1 MKESR
6 SALLCRHYNK
16 TMKEKEFINIIKNI
30 LQSDYI
36 GDDCA
41 YLKDLGIVVSQD
53 SLVEDVHFKRDLIS
67 PYQLGYKSVMVN
79 ISDICASG
87 AKPKYL
93 TISLSLPNDIDSD
106 FVTKFYEGAK
116 SACNPHPSPL
126 PKGEGE
132 NIKIV
137 GGDITSADKI
147 YVSVCAIG
155 DAKGRNISSR
165 KNAKEGYKVV
175 VSGLHGSSCAGL
187 KLLLEGKTEPQKFV
201 KAHLEPK
208 AQIEFSQ
215 KISTQ
220 GIRFFGDEILSFRAN
235 EVSVESKISSPL
247 NDATFAM
254 MDTSDGLMD
263 ALSTIANESGVLLE
277 IDFDKIPHDKDL
289 EQFESWQD
297 MVLFGGEDYGLVA
310 VVPQEFDAGTQIGV
324 AKKGL
329 GVDLIYS
336 NSVIQSKAKNL
347 SQNANKYLIHYS
359 KQDVE
364 DKIFNHFN

>member
-1 MKESR
+1 
-6 SALLCRHYNK
+6 
-16 TMKEKEFINIIKNI
+16 MKEKEFINIIKNT
-30 LQSDYI
+30 LGSEHI

-41 YLKDLGIVVSQD
+41 YLRDLGIVVSQD
-53 SLVEDVHFKRDLIS
+53 SLVEDVHFKREFIT
-67 PYQLGYKSVMVN
+67 PFRLGYKSVMVN

-87 AKPKYL
+87 AKPVYL
-93 TISLSLPNDIDSD
+93 TISLSLPNDIDAD
-106 FVTKFYEGAK
+106 FVKEFYQGAK
-116 SACNPHPSPL
+116 SACNPHTL
-126 PKGEGE
+126 DEVVR
-132 NIKIV
+132 IV

-147 YVSVCAIG
+147 YISVCAIG

-175 VSGLHGSSCAGL
+175 VSGLHGSSGAGL
-187 KLLLEGKTEPQKFV
+187 KLLLEDKTEPQKFV
-201 KAHLEPK
+201 KAHLEPQ
-208 AQIEFSQ
+208 AQVEFGNQ
-215 KISTQ
+215 AGLNIK
-220 GIRFFGDEILSFRAN
+220 
-235 EVSVESKISSPL
+235 SPY
-247 NDATFAM
+247 AM

-289 EQFESWQD
+289 EQFNTWQD

-329 GVDLIYS
+329 GVDVVFENCHPELVS
-336 NSVIQSKAKNL
+336 GSHTGQTGKF
-347 SQNANKYLIHYS
+347 HYS

-364 DKIFNHFN
+364 NRIFNHFN

>member
-1 MKESR
+1 
-6 SALLCRHYNK
+6 
-16 TMKEKEFINIIKNI
+16 MKEKEFINIIKNV

-53 SLVEDVHFKRDLIS
+53 SLVEDVHFKKDLIS

-87 AKPKYL
+87 AKPSYM
-93 TISLSLPNDIDSD
+93 TISLSLPNDINSD
-106 FVTKFYEGAK
+106 FVKEFYEGAK
-116 SACNPHPSPL
+116 KACNPHPDSL

-132 NIKIV
+132 NIEIV

-165 KNAKEGYKVV
+165 KNAKEGYKVI

-187 KLLLEGKTEPQKFV
+187 KLLLDGKTEPQKFV
-201 KAHLEPK
+201 KAHLEPQAQVEFGSK
-208 AQIEFSQ
+208 A
-215 KISTQ
+215 
-220 GIRFFGDEILSFRAN
+220 G
-235 EVSVESKISSPL
+235 L
-247 NDATFAM
+247 NIKTTYAM

-277 IDFDKIPHDKDL
+277 IDFDKIPYDKDL
-289 EQFESWQD
+289 EQFNTWQD
-297 MVLFGGEDYGLVA
+297 MILFGGEDYGLVA
-310 VVPQEFDAGTQIGV
+310 VVPQEFDYGTQIGS
-324 AKKGL
+324 AKQGF
-329 GVDLIYS
+329 GVDI
-336 NSVIQSKAKNL
+336 NIDGKT
-347 SQNANKYLIHYS
+347 IHYS
-359 KQDVE
+359 KQEVE
-364 DKIFNHFN
+364 NRIFNHFN